1 MDGKLEKTEKSEST
15 FIPLLQDEKSIE
27 TKSKQAVSFRNTN
40 YRYLFLLFACLL
52 RFGRNY
58 CYDNPQA
65 LQEQFQDKN
74 GDFKLSGV
82 DYNLLNGVYS
92 FPNIILPLC
101 GGIISDKLGGRLGV
115 LIFSFFLIIG
125 NHMKIIDLMSCV
137 FENNFL
143 RIK

>member
-1 MDGKLEKTEKSEST
+1 MDEKIEKTEKSEST
-15 FIPLLQDEKSIE
+15 FIPLLDNEKIAEPKNEKSI
-27 TKSKQAVSFRNTN
+27 SFRNTN

-65 LQEQFQDKN
+65 LQDQFQDKT
-74 GDFKLSGV
+74 GDFKLTGI

-101 GGIISDKLGGRLGV
+101 GGIITDKLGGRLGV
-115 LIFSFFLIIG
+115 LIFAFLLIIG
-125 NHMKIIDLMSCV
+125 
-137 FENNFL
+137 
-143 RIK
+143 